1 MELYPD
7 KAVLV
12 NFLGSISLFNK
23 AEAAVLS
30 HLAEKTSVYSYPAHQ
45 RIISK
50 GEIGNSMYMIL
61 SGRLKVHDKEH
72 QVAELKSGEYFGE
85 LSLLDSEPRSMS
97 VTTTEPSM
105 LGTINRSDFYE
116 VLKEFPDM
124 TREIIDVLN
133 KRLRNQNAIL
143 IGEFKS
149 REEKLKEL
157 VRIRTAEVMQQKQEL
172 EIKNAVIAEKNKEMT
187 DSLNYAKRLQA
198 AILPKKEVFSK
209 SFEQSFILY
218 MPKDIVSGDFY
229 SFEKLDDK
237 TIVAAADC
245 TGHGVGGAIM
255 SMIGSSLLKQIIIEK
270 KISSPAEILSQ
281 LNLGVIEALKQE
293 ENDTHD
299 GMDVAI
305 CTFGADKRQFTFA
318 GANRPLWLVRNGS
331 VQVFASDKFPIGGT
345 QVEHSVP
352 FTNHSITLQPDDT
365 IYIFSDGYADQ
376 FGGPQGKKLMT
387 KKLKEILLSFQNL
400 SMPEQGKHLHQ
411 YILDWMGETVDQ
423 VDDMMIIGIL
433 V

>member
-12 NFLGSISLFNK
+12 NFLGSISLFSK

-105 LGTINRSDFYE
+105 LGTISRSDFYD

-229 SFEKLDDK
+229 
-237 TIVAAADC
+237 
-245 TGHGVGGAIM
+245 
-255 SMIGSSLLKQIIIEK
+255 
-270 KISSPAEILSQ
+270 
-281 LNLGVIEALKQE
+281 
-293 ENDTHD
+293 
-299 GMDVAI
+299 
-305 CTFGADKRQFTFA
+305 
-318 GANRPLWLVRNGS
+318 
-331 VQVFASDKFPIGGT
+331 
-345 QVEHSVP
+345 
-352 FTNHSITLQPDDT
+352 
-365 IYIFSDGYADQ
+365 
-376 FGGPQGKKLMT
+376 
-387 KKLKEILLSFQNL
+387 
-400 SMPEQGKHLHQ
+400 
-411 YILDWMGETVDQ
+411 
-423 VDDMMIIGIL
+423 
-433 V
+433 